1 MLTKEVLI
9 NSLRPYCGVIMEYDR
24 RSGRLCIHWGDALT
38 DGVRQR
44 WLMPEQAMEM
54 IRDGQCGVFNPV
66 LVQCLTDI
74 QDALRTEVYAGNGQP
89 AS

>member
-1 MLTKEVLI
+1 MV
-9 NSLRPYCGVIMEYDR
+9 SLADVY
-24 RSGRLCIHWGDALT
+24 DALVSRRGYKDAYT
-38 DGVRQR
+38 
-44 WLMPEQAMEM
+44 PEQAMEM

-66 LVQCLTDI
+66 LVQRLTDI